1 VTSIVHT
8 GRRRLHGR
16 LLPILQAGVA
26 AVAAWLLAGVLADDS
41 RPAFA
46 AIAALICVG
55 VTHGRRGERA
65 VHLAVGVVIGISA
78 ATLLLGALG
87 PGVLQLGVLVI
98 VAMAVAALLG
108 GSEMVI
114 VEAGVSA
121 ILLVTLD
128 PAAGDGFS
136 VNRIVEGLIG
146 GATALAVGALPIGA
160 DPALHA
166 GRAGQAVFAA
176 LGQALQRTAAGLEH
190 QDAGETRAALDAAR
204 AIDPLL
210 AEARDVLG
218 GPVLAPPA
226 TRRQLERYERS
237 LGQVDLAVRN
247 TRVLARDAARVAR
260 AGEPPAGVPG
270 AIRLLEGAVWELA
283 AAYDDPPR
291 AELARRQA
299 LAAAARAEGLDGARP
314 ELVGQVRST
323 AVDLVRAAEL
333 VADPDDDDPLD
344 RPTEEL
350 LTL

>member
-16 LLPILQAGVA
+16 LLPILQAGIA
-26 AVAAWLLAGVLADDS
+26 AVAAWLLA
-41 RPAFA
+41 
-46 AIAALICVG
+46 
-55 VTHGRRGERA
+55 
-65 VHLAVGVVIGISA
+65 
-78 ATLLLGALG
+78 
-87 PGVLQLGVLVI
+87 
-98 VAMAVAALLG
+98 
-108 GSEMVI
+108 
-114 VEAGVSA
+114 
-121 ILLVTLD
+121 
-128 PAAGDGFS
+128 
-136 VNRIVEGLIG
+136 
-146 GATALAVGALPIGA
+146 
-160 DPALHA
+160 
-166 GRAGQAVFAA
+166 
-176 LGQALQRTAAGLEH
+176 
-190 QDAGETRAALDAAR
+190 
-204 AIDPLL
+204 
-210 AEARDVLG
+210 EARNVLG

-226 TRRQLERYERS
+226 ARRQLERYERS

-333 VADPDDDDPLD
+333 VADADDDDPLD